1 MNKKTLIAMIFA
13 GVGVVGA
20 SVSATFLPI
29 RRETAKVQVSNVTFD
44 DDKLEYEVY
53 LNYNF
58 ATQEFIN
65 ESYIVKD
72 IKLGANSNGRANLV
86 SHYDLWGNFKF
97 KSLENVYYNGVIYL
111 KR

>member
-1 MNKKTLIAMIFA
+1 MNKKTLIAIIIA
-13 GVGVVGA
+13 GVGVVGD

-29 RRETAKVQVSNVTFD
+29 RRETAKVQVSAVTFND
-44 DDKLEYEVY
+44 EKSEYEVY
-53 LNYNF
+53 LNYNI
-58 ATQEFIN
+58 TTKEFIN
-65 ESYIVKD
+65 ESYVVKD
-72 IKLGANSNGRANLV
+72 IKLGANSNGRATLV